1 MAETKEL
8 ENGGFDVEINLT
20 DLCEKHL
27 IKNISEIMMPKG
39 INVIPITWDT
49 NEVDEYFKVIQTYII
64 LLLEQ
69 TQQSNLKDLKYSDS
83 NNDNTIILEANNKKV
98 NMNFDHAVFSSDNLI
113 KTIDR
118 IQEAISEKTNSKT
131 TSAPIYKLPL
141 FILLIDTDKPDEG
154 QLCKLNDIHTILGI
168 VIEMVMNR
176 FEE

>member
-1 MAETKEL
+1 MAEIKEL

-20 DLCEKHL
+20 DLCENHL
-27 IKNISEIMMPKG
+27 INNISKIMMPKG

-49 NEVDEYFKVIQTYII
+49 NEVDKYFEVIKSYII

-69 TQQSNLKDLKYSDS
+69 TQKSNKDFKYSDS

-98 NMNFDHAVFSSDNLI
+98 NMNFDHAVFSSDNLM

-131 TSAPIYKLPL
+131 TSAPIDKLPL

-154 QLCKLNDIHTILGI
+154 QLCKLNDIHTILGL

-176 FEE
+176 FED

>member
-1 MAETKEL
+1 MAEIKEL

-20 DLCEKHL
+20 DLCENHL
-27 IKNISEIMMPKG
+27 INNISKIIMPKG

-49 NEVDEYFKVIQTYII
+49 NEVDEYFKVIKTYII

-69 TQQSNLKDLKYSDS
+69 RQKSDKDFKYSDS
-83 NNDNTIILEANNKKV
+83 NNHNTIILEANNKKV

-113 KTIDR
+113 KKIDR

-131 TSAPIYKLPL
+131 TYAPIDKLPL

-154 QLCKLNDIHTILGI
+154 QLCKLNDIHTILGL

>member
-1 MAETKEL
+1 MAEIKEL

-20 DLCEKHL
+20 DLCENHL
-27 IKNISEIMMPKG
+27 INNISKIIMPKG

-49 NEVDEYFKVIQTYII
+49 NEVDEYFKVIKTYII

-69 TQQSNLKDLKYSDS
+69 RQKSDKDLKYSNS
-83 NNDNTIILEANNKKV
+83 NNNNTIILEANNKKV

-113 KTIDR
+113 KKIDR

-131 TSAPIYKLPL
+131 TYAPIDKLPL

-154 QLCKLNDIHTILGI
+154 QLCKLNDIHTILGL

-176 FEE
+176 FED

>member
-8 ENGGFDVEINLT
+8 ENKGFHVDINLT
-20 DLCEKHL
+20 DLCENHL
-27 IKNISEIMMPKG
+27 INNISKIMMPKG

-69 TQQSNLKDLKYSDS
+69 TQKSNKDFKYSDS

-98 NMNFDHAVFSSDNLI
+98 NMNFDNAVFSSDNLI
-113 KTIDR
+113 KI
-118 IQEAISEKTNSKT
+118 INNIEEGIGEQTNSKT
-131 TSAPIYKLPL
+131 KPNSIDKLPL
-141 FILLIDTDKPDEG
+141 FILLIDTNKPKEAS
-154 QLCKLNDIHTILGI
+154 LCKLNDIHTILGI

-176 FEE
+176 FES

>member
-1 MAETKEL
+1 MAEIKEL
-8 ENGGFDVEINLT
+8 ANEGFDVEINLT
-20 DLCEKHL
+20 DLCEDHL
-27 IKNISEIMMPKG
+27 IKNISKIMMPKG

-69 TQQSNLKDLKYSDS
+69 RQKSNKDFKYSDS

-113 KTIDR
+113 KTIDK
-118 IQEAISEKTNSKT
+118 IHEAIAEKTNSKT
-131 TSAPIYKLPL
+131 TYAPIDKLPL

-154 QLCKLNDIHTILGI
+154 QLCKLNDIHTILGL

>member
-1 MAETKEL
+1 MAEIKEL

-20 DLCEKHL
+20 DLCENHL
-27 IKNISEIMMPKG
+27 INNISKIIMPKG

-49 NEVDEYFKVIQTYII
+49 NEVDEYFKVIKTYII

-69 TQQSNLKDLKYSDS
+69 RQKSDKDFKYSDS
-83 NNDNTIILEANNKKV
+83 NNHNTIILEANNKKV

-118 IQEAISEKTNSKT
+118 IHEAIAEKTNSKT
-131 TSAPIYKLPL
+131 TCAPIDKLPL

-154 QLCKLNDIHTILGI
+154 QLCKLNDIHTILGL

-176 FEE
+176 FED

>member
-1 MAETKEL
+1 MAESGKITDT
-8 ENGGFDVEINLT
+8 GGFDVDINLT
-20 DLCEKHL
+20 ELCEAYL
-27 IKNISEIMMPKG
+27 IKNISQIRMPRG
-39 INVIPITWDT
+39 LNVIPITWDT
-49 NEVDEYFKVIQTYII
+49 NEVDEYFKIIKTYII

-69 TQQSNLKDLKYSDS
+69 RQKSDKDFKYSDS
-83 NNDNTIILEANNKKV
+83 NNHNTIILEANNKKV

-118 IQEAISEKTNSKT
+118 IQEGIAEKTNSKT
-131 TSAPIYKLPL
+131 TSAPIDKLPL

-154 QLCKLNDIHTILGI
+154 QLCKLNDIHTILGV

>member
-20 DLCEKHL
+20 DLCENHL
-27 IKNISEIMMPKG
+27 IKNISKIMMPKG

-49 NEVDEYFKVIQTYII
+49 NEIDEYFKVIQTYII

-69 TQQSNLKDLKYSDS
+69 RQKSNKDFKYSHS

-118 IQEAISEKTNSKT
+118 IKEAISEKTNSKT
-131 TSAPIYKLPL
+131 MSAPIDKLPL

-154 QLCKLNDIHTILGI
+154 SLCKLNDIDTILGI

-176 FEE
+176 FES

>member
-8 ENGGFDVEINLT
+8 ANGGFDVEINLT
-20 DLCEKHL
+20 DLCENHL
-27 IKNISEIMMPKG
+27 INNISKIMMPKG

-49 NEVDEYFKVIQTYII
+49 NEVDEYFKVIKTYII

-69 TQQSNLKDLKYSDS
+69 RQKSDKDFKYSDS
-83 NNDNTIILEANNKKV
+83 NNHNTIILEANNKKV

-118 IQEAISEKTNSKT
+118 IHEAIAEKTNSKT
-131 TSAPIYKLPL
+131 TSAPIDKLPL

-168 VIEMVMNR
+168 VIEMVIDR
-176 FEE
+176 FE

>member
-8 ENGGFDVEINLT
+8 ANGGFDVEINLT
-20 DLCEKHL
+20 DLCENHL
-27 IKNISEIMMPKG
+27 IKNISKIMMPKG

-69 TQQSNLKDLKYSDS
+69 RQKSNKDFKYSDS

-118 IQEAISEKTNSKT
+118 IQEAIGEQTNSKT
-131 TSAPIYKLPL
+131 MSAPIDKLPL
-141 FILLIDTDKPDEG
+141 FILLIDTDKPHEG
-154 QLCKLNDIHTILGI
+154 QLCKLNDIRTILGI

-176 FEE
+176 FES

>member
-8 ENGGFDVEINLT
+8 ENKGFDVEINLT
-20 DLCEKHL
+20 DLCENHL
-27 IKNISEIMMPKG
+27 IKNISKIMMPKG

-49 NEVDEYFKVIQTYII
+49 NEVDEYFNVIKTYII

-69 TQQSNLKDLKYSDS
+69 RQKSDKDFKYSDS
-83 NNDNTIILEANNKKV
+83 NNHNTIILEANNKKV
-98 NMNFDHAVFSSDNLI
+98 NMNFDHAVFNSDNLI

-118 IQEAISEKTNSKT
+118 IHEAIAEKTNSKT
-131 TSAPIYKLPL
+131 TCAPIDKLPL

-154 QLCKLNDIHTILGI
+154 QLCKLNDIHTILGL

-176 FEE
+176 FED

>member
-8 ENGGFDVEINLT
+8 ENKGFDVEINLT
-20 DLCEKHL
+20 DLCENHL
-27 IKNISEIMMPKG
+27 IKNISKIMMPKG

-69 TQQSNLKDLKYSDS
+69 TQKSNKDFKYSDS

-131 TSAPIYKLPL
+131 TSAPIDKLPL
-141 FILLIDTDKPDEG
+141 FILLIDTNKPEEG
-154 QLCKLNDIHTILGI
+154 SLCKLNDIHTILGI

>member
-1 MAETKEL
+1 MEETKEL
-8 ENGGFDVEINLT
+8 AKGGFDVDINLT
-20 DLCEKHL
+20 ELCENYL
-27 IKNISEIMMPKG
+27 IKNISKIMMPKG

-69 TQQSNLKDLKYSDS
+69 TQKSNLKDLKYSDS

-98 NMNFDHAVFSSDNLI
+98 NMNFDHAAFSSDNLMKI
-113 KTIDR
+113 INS
-118 IQEAISEKTNSKT
+118 IEEGIGEQTNSKT
-131 TSAPIYKLPL
+131 MSAPIDKLPL

-154 QLCKLNDIHTILGI
+154 SLCKLNDIHTILGI

-176 FEE
+176 FES

>member
-1 MAETKEL
+1 MAEIKEL

-20 DLCEKHL
+20 DLCENHL
-27 IKNISEIMMPKG
+27 IKNISKIMMPKG

-69 TQQSNLKDLKYSDS
+69 TQKSNKDFKYSDS

-118 IQEAISEKTNSKT
+118 IQEAIAEKTNSKT
-131 TSAPIYKLPL
+131 MGAPIDKLPL
-141 FILLIDTDKPDEG
+141 FILLIDTDKPHEG

>member
-20 DLCEKHL
+20 DLCQNHL
-27 IKNISEIMMPKG
+27 IKNISKIMMPKG

-49 NEVDEYFKVIQTYII
+49 NEVDEYFKVIKTYII

-69 TQQSNLKDLKYSDS
+69 RQKSNKDFKYSDS

-118 IQEAISEKTNSKT
+118 IKEAISEKTNSKT
-131 TSAPIYKLPL
+131 MSAPIDKLPL

-154 QLCKLNDIHTILGI
+154 QLCKLNDIHTILGL

>member
-20 DLCEKHL
+20 DLCENHL
-27 IKNISEIMMPKG
+27 IKNISKIIMPKG

-49 NEVDEYFKVIQTYII
+49 NEVDEYFKVIKTYII

-69 TQQSNLKDLKYSDS
+69 RQKSDKDFKYSDS
-83 NNDNTIILEANNKKV
+83 NNHNTIILEANNKKV

-118 IQEAISEKTNSKT
+118 IQEAIAEKTNSKT
-131 TSAPIYKLPL
+131 TYAPIDKLPL

-154 QLCKLNDIHTILGI
+154 QLCKLNDIHTILGL

>member
-20 DLCEKHL
+20 DLCENHL
-27 IKNISEIMMPKG
+27 INNISKIMMPKG

-69 TQQSNLKDLKYSDS
+69 AQKSNLKDLKYSDS
-83 NNDNTIILEANNKKV
+83 NNGNTIILEENNKKV
-98 NMNFDHAVFSSDNLI
+98 NMNFNHAVFSSDNLI

-118 IQEAISEKTNSKT
+118 IQEAIAEKTNSKT
-131 TSAPIYKLPL
+131 TCAPIDKLPL

-168 VIEMVMNR
+168 VIEMVMSR

>member
-1 MAETKEL
+1 MAEIKEL
-8 ENGGFDVEINLT
+8 ANGGFDVDINLT
-20 DLCEKHL
+20 DLCENHL
-27 IKNISEIMMPKG
+27 INNISKIMMPEG
-39 INVIPITWDT
+39 INIIPITWDT
-49 NEVDEYFKVIQTYII
+49 NEVDEYFKVIKTYII

-69 TQQSNLKDLKYSDS
+69 RQKSNKDFKYSDS
-83 NNDNTIILEANNKKV
+83 NNHNTIILEANNKKV

-118 IQEAISEKTNSKT
+118 IHEAISEKTNSKT
-131 TSAPIYKLPL
+131 TSAPIDKLPL
-141 FILLIDTDKPDEG
+141 FILLIDTDKPHEG

>member
-8 ENGGFDVEINLT
+8 ANGGFDVEINLT
-20 DLCEKHL
+20 DLCENHL
-27 IKNISEIMMPKG
+27 IKNISKIIMPKG

-49 NEVDEYFKVIQTYII
+49 NEVDEYFKVIKTYII

-69 TQQSNLKDLKYSDS
+69 RQKSDKDFKYSDS
-83 NNDNTIILEANNKKV
+83 NNHNTIILEANNKKV

-118 IQEAISEKTNSKT
+118 IQEAIAEKTNSKT
-131 TSAPIYKLPL
+131 TYAPIDKLPL

-154 QLCKLNDIHTILGI
+154 QLCKLNDIHTILGL

-176 FEE
+176 FED

>member
-8 ENGGFDVEINLT
+8 ANEGFDVEINLT
-20 DLCEKHL
+20 DLCENHL
-27 IKNISEIMMPKG
+27 IKNISKIIMPKG

-49 NEVDEYFKVIQTYII
+49 NEVDEYFKVIKTYII

-69 TQQSNLKDLKYSDS
+69 RQKSDKDFKYSDS
-83 NNDNTIILEANNKKV
+83 NNHNTIILEANNKKV

-113 KTIDR
+113 KTID
-118 IQEAISEKTNSKT
+118 KNSRSNCRKNKLKT
-131 TSAPIYKLPL
+131 TSAPIDKLPL

-154 QLCKLNDIHTILGI
+154 QLCKLNDIHTILGL

>member
-8 ENGGFDVEINLT
+8 ENGGFTVDINLT
-20 DLCEKHL
+20 ELCENYL
-27 IKNISEIMMPKG
+27 IKNISKIMMPKG

-49 NEVDEYFKVIQTYII
+49 NEVDEYFKVIKTYII

-69 TQQSNLKDLKYSDS
+69 RQKSDKDFKYSDS
-83 NNDNTIILEANNKKV
+83 NNHNTIILEANNKKV

-113 KTIDR
+113 KTIDK
-118 IQEAISEKTNSKT
+118 IHEAIAEKTNSKT
-131 TSAPIYKLPL
+131 TSAPIDKLPL

-154 QLCKLNDIHTILGI
+154 QLCKLNDIHTILGL

-176 FEE
+176 FED

>member
-1 MAETKEL
+1 MAEIKEL

-20 DLCEKHL
+20 DLCENHL
-27 IKNISEIMMPKG
+27 INNISKIIMPKG

-49 NEVDEYFKVIQTYII
+49 NEVDEYFKVIKTYII

-69 TQQSNLKDLKYSDS
+69 RQKSDKDLKYSNS
-83 NNDNTIILEANNKKV
+83 NNNNTIILEANNKKV

-113 KTIDR
+113 KKIDR

-131 TSAPIYKLPL
+131 TYAPIDKLPL

-154 QLCKLNDIHTILGI
+154 QLCKLNDIHTILGL